1 MKKFPTW
8 LKILLP
14 ILLLG
19 VTLVA
24 AVAKL
29 MMEEVP
35 AHAQPTILEARFQNQ
50 LAFLSKMAA
59 DLPFKGCQDDLL
71 NPASLL
77 SDIDFEESADPEE
90 DLRAHR
96 DELLALIEPLRQ
108 WQDQTEAGR
117 ELLADPAILAA
128 EILQLCDG
136 SQSAFGVKQYEGPES
151 TWSAAMLLPP
161 DRQPT
166 VSLWFAGMQRQV
178 RYRVKVRGTEED
190 PLLVH
195 LILDLEAL

>member
-1 MKKFPTW
+1 MKRIPTW

-14 ILLLG
+14 ILLLA
-19 VTLVA
+19 VILVA
-24 AVAKL
+24 GLAKL

-35 AHAQPTILEARFQNQ
+35 AHAQPAILEARFQEQ
-50 LAFLSKMAA
+50 LVFLRRMAA
-59 DLPFKGCQDDLL
+59 DLPFKSCQDGIFNPGGLQLDLDL
-71 NPASLL
+71 
-77 SDIDFEESADPEE
+77 EEDTDTEE

-108 WQDQTEAGR
+108 WQEQTEAGKDV
-117 ELLADPAILAA
+117 LADPVILAA

-136 SQSAFGVKQYEGPES
+136 SQSAFGVKGYEGPES

-178 RYRVKVRGTEED
+178 RYRVRVGGTEED
-190 PLLVH
+190 PLLIH